1 MPGPWSVLSI
11 QIYGDDGESSFY
23 IICSKSSGLSVY
35 LSCQEWQVGFISGAG
50 PTQSTMGKE
59 LWPQFSLL
67 FSVLFSSPFSIKS
80 LLIVSAE
87 QLSHPLDRGR
97 MVIAPPL
104 SAIVFL
110 WWARNRGRERD
121 GKGKGES
128 KRERER
134 ERMRKRGNEE
144 DRSWRK
150 GKAEGRQARRGQGKL
165 GGPQGWGC
173 FWFPCGMTHMGK

>member
-11 QIYGDDGESSFY
+11 QIYGDGGESSFY
-23 IICSKSSGLSVY
+23 IICSKSSGLSIY

-67 FSVLFSSPFSIKS
+67 FSVLFFSPFSIKS

-87 QLSHPLDRGR
+87 KLSHPLDRGR
-97 MVIAPPL
+97 KMIAPPL

-110 WWARNRGRERD
+110 
-121 GKGKGES
+121 
-128 KRERER
+128 
-134 ERMRKRGNEE
+134 
-144 DRSWRK
+144 
-150 GKAEGRQARRGQGKL
+150 
-165 GGPQGWGC
+165 
-173 FWFPCGMTHMGK
+173 